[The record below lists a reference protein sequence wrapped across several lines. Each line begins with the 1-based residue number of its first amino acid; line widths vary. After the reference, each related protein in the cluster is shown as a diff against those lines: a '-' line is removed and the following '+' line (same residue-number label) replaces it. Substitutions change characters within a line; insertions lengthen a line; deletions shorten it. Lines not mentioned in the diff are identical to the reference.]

1 VEKTLRFE
9 FDRVFS
15 NGNKDLRGEGWSL
28 LDGYEAE
35 PNTVAY
41 PTTYEDVTVDGETM
55 NIATNS
61 MFYKPLPSKPK
72 MDELGLTM
80 SYSSLKDYN
89 DWPCNFPVI
98 RIEDMMLL
106 NAEIMCA
113 EGNTSG
119 AVAIVNE
126 IRERAGCDAVSASSA
141 DEALRLVKRERRL
154 ELMGEGVRWFDEV
167 RYGTWKQDIVNMFA
181 RYNNPSGTSAS
192 NVADGRYLYAI
203 PANQI
208 NINPGLYQ
216 QNTGY

>member
-1 VEKTLRFE
+1 
-9 FDRVFS
+9 
-15 NGNKDLRGEGWSL
+15 
-28 LDGYEAE
+28 
-35 PNTVAY
+35 
-41 PTTYEDVTVDGETM
+41 
-55 NIATNS
+55 
-61 MFYKPLPSKPK
+61 
-72 MDELGLTM
+72 
-80 SYSSLKDYN
+80 
-89 DWPCNFPVI
+89 
-98 RIEDMMLL
+98 MLL

-203 PANQI
+203 PANQM